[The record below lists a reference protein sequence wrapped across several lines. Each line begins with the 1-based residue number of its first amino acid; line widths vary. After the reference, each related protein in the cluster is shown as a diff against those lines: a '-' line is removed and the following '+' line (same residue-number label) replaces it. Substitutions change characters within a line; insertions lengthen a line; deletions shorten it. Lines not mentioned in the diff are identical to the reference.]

1 MSTLKNVKRE
11 EYKKI
16 LKEEITNV
24 TDDMLDNVIDYL
36 FSLAS
41 IEQSIL
47 EQIEH
52 EKKDCNF
59 DGESI

>member
-1 MSTLKNVKRE
+1 MSTLNNVKRE

-16 LKEEITNV
+16 LKEEITNI
-24 TDDMLDNVIDYL
+24 TEDMLDNVIDYL

-47 EQIEH
+47 EQNEY
-52 EKKDCNF
+52 E
-59 DGESI
+59 